1 MIYLIYANIY
11 YTSMDQDWKPVVI
24 QSKAKTDAL
33 KKAQASKFV
42 GKTVDLENDV
52 PKIRYV
58 DRDFSNLIVQGR
70 LAKKLNRKQLAQG
83 MMISET
89 IVADWETGKAIYSGP
104 MVDKFKRYLGINKV

>member
-1 MIYLIYANIY
+1 
-11 YTSMDQDWKPVVI
+11 MDQDWEPVI
-24 QSKAKTDAL
+24 IHSKAKTDAL

-42 GKTVDLENDV
+42 GKSAEQKNLESDV

-58 DRDFSNLIVQGR
+58 DRDFSNLIIQGR

-83 MMISET
+83 MMISEA

>member
-1 MIYLIYANIY
+1 MN
-11 YTSMDQDWKPVVI
+11 QDWNAIVI
-24 QSKAKTDAL
+24 YSKEKADAT
-33 KKAQASKFV
+33 KKEHASKPP
-42 GKTVDLENDV
+42 GKSTQIKDLESDE

-83 MMISET
+83 MMISES